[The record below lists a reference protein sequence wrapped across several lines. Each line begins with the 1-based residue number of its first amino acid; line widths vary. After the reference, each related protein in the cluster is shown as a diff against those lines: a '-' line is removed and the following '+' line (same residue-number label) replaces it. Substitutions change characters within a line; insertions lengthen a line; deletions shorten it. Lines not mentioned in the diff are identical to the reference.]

1 MALRFNEQNCN
12 AQCKKCNAFEQG
24 NDIGYAAGIDKKY
37 GAGTADKLRAM
48 KNNTLHLGRF
58 ELKIIADHY
67 KTLFLELKE
76 QKGL

>member
-12 AQCKKCNAFEQG
+12 AQCKACNAFEQG